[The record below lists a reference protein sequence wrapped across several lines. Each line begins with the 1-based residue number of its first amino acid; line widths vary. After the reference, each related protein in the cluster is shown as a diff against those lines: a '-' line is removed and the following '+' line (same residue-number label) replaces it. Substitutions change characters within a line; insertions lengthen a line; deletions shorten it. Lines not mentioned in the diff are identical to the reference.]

1 MKMLLIAKTSV
12 FIMTGLIVAGLAL
25 IVFKITE
32 NHSKHKLQNPNTTFY
47 LEPSEKIIHF
57 SGCGAFACLL
67 TQTDTNKIRLLLFNP
82 ETAHLHHQVLLK
94 TE

>member
-25 IVFKITE
+25 IVFKITD
-32 NHSKHKLQNPNTTFY
+32 NHSKNKPQNPTPAFS
-47 LEPSEKIIHF
+47 LEVKEKITHL

-67 TQTDTNKIRLLLFNP
+67 TQTDTHKIRLLIVNP
-82 ETAHLHHQVLLK
+82 ETGRLQHQVLLK